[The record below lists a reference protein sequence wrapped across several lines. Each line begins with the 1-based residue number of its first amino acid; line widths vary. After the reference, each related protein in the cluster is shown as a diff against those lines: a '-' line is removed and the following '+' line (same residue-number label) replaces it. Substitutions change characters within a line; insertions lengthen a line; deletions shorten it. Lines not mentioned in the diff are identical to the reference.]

1 MNQINELILK
11 IFENA
16 KNHFF
21 FILKNEK
28 IILVSKNIEEILG
41 FQENEILNK
50 KIKDF
55 FIDEGEYL
63 KFIDYLKQIS
73 KDEFMIRLKAKNN
86 KEKFF
91 DILMANF
98 QEEDSSYFVILKDVT
113 EDKRR
118 EKLNKLLY
126 KLSRKFFEIKNLQEL
141 LKEIHILLKEFT
153 YAENFYIALIDESND
168 YIYFPYFVDLVDEKP
183 EPRKRSGR
191 ITEYVLEKKEGILLK
206 REEIEKLRDDGK
218 LIFYG
223 TCPESYIGV
232 PLKVKDK
239 FIGVIVIQ
247 SYEKDILYD
256 ENDLNLLNFIAE
268 NVSLMIGRILDEE
281 VHQSLI
287 KNINGFVYELLLET
301 GKFLSIEGKFEEITG
316 YKKEDFLEGRMSYL
330 DIIHKDD
337 FNKLKENFD
346 TLLEGKVSKITNL
359 YRIFTKKGEIKWL
372 SSSARILSKKIPQT
386 TIIQGFVTDLTENI
400 KLREE
405 LFETEKKFKT
415 LFDNAPIGITLTN
428 RDGKI
433 VYCNPEWEKIIGYK
447 LEEIEK
453 LTWMDL
459 TYQEDLKEDLDNFK
473 KLINGE
479 IHSYSLE
486 KRLIRKDGKVIWI
499 YLKVIRVDDEK
510 GDFQFEFAMIED
522 ITEKKKLQDAL
533 IESEE
538 RFRLFFEKNPLGVA
552 IVDKENNYIV
562 TNSVYRNLLGYSEDE
577 LNNLSWKDITYP
589 EDYEKQNE
597 LFNKLKN
604 KEIDSFMIEKRYIR
618 KDGSIFWG
626 LLFASA
632 AFDSKGEFL
641 YSFGILRDIT
651 EEKKLRDELEEAHNK
666 LKKSF
671 DNILTITTKI
681 IEKKD
686 PYTAG
691 HQYKVSLIA
700 TKIAE
705 KLNLPKEKIETIK
718 IASYLHDIGKIVV
731 PSEVLNKAGKLT
743 TNEFLLIQ
751 EHAQAGYDILK
762 TSELFYPI
770 AEIVLE
776 HHERLNGSGYPR
788 RLKDGEIMLEAKIIA
803 VSDVFEA
810 MTSHRPYR
818 PKFSIEDALKEL
830 KENSGILYDEKIVNI
845 LISLIENKELNIIKN
860 GN

>member
-41 FQENEILNK
+41 FQENEIMNK

-287 KNINGFVYELLLET
+287 KNINGFVYQLVAET

-346 TLLEGKVSKITNL
+346 TLLEGKVSSIINL

-604 KEIDSFMIEKRYIR
+604 KEIDSYMIEKRYIR

-830 KENSGILYDEKIVNI
+830 KENSGILYDEEIVNI
-845 LISLIENKELNIIKN
+845 LINLIENKELNIIKN

>member
-41 FQENEILNK
+41 FQENEIMNK

-316 YKKEDFLEGRMSYL
+316 YKKEDFLEGRMRYL

-346 TLLEGKVSKITNL
+346 TLLEGKVSSITNL

-522 ITEKKKLQDAL
+522 ITE
-533 IESEE
+533 
-538 RFRLFFEKNPLGVA
+538 
-552 IVDKENNYIV
+552 
-562 TNSVYRNLLGYSEDE
+562 
-577 LNNLSWKDITYP
+577 
-589 EDYEKQNE
+589 
-597 LFNKLKN
+597 
-604 KEIDSFMIEKRYIR
+604 
-618 KDGSIFWG
+618 
-626 LLFASA
+626 
-632 AFDSKGEFL
+632 
-641 YSFGILRDIT
+641 
-651 EEKKLRDELEEAHNK
+651 
-666 LKKSF
+666 
-671 DNILTITTKI
+671 
-681 IEKKD
+681 
-686 PYTAG
+686 
-691 HQYKVSLIA
+691 
-700 TKIAE
+700 
-705 KLNLPKEKIETIK
+705 
-718 IASYLHDIGKIVV
+718 
-731 PSEVLNKAGKLT
+731 
-743 TNEFLLIQ
+743 
-751 EHAQAGYDILK
+751 
-762 TSELFYPI
+762 
-770 AEIVLE
+770 
-776 HHERLNGSGYPR
+776 
-788 RLKDGEIMLEAKIIA
+788 
-803 VSDVFEA
+803 
-810 MTSHRPYR
+810 
-818 PKFSIEDALKEL
+818 
-830 KENSGILYDEKIVNI
+830 
-845 LISLIENKELNIIKN
+845 
-860 GN
+860 

>member
-41 FQENEILNK
+41 FQENEIMNK

-287 KNINGFVYELLLET
+287 KNINGFVYQLVAET

-316 YKKEDFLEGRMSYL
+316 YKKEDFLEGRMRYL

-346 TLLEGKVSKITNL
+346 TLLEGKVSSITNL

-604 KEIDSFMIEKRYIR
+604 KEIDSYMIEKRYIR

-626 LLFASA
+626 LLFVSA
-632 AFDSKGEFL
+632 AFNKKNEFL

-830 KENSGILYDEKIVNI
+830 KENSGILYDEEIVNI
-845 LISLIENKELNIIKN
+845 LINLIENKELNIIKN